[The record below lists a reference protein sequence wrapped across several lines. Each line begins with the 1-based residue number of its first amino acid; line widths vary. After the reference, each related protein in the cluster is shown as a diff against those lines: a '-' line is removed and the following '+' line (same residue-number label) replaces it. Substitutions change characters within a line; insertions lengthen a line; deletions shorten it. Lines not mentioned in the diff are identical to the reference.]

1 MEIIEYRSVIKFLH
15 KKGKTNVQIK
25 ADLDEV
31 YGEAAPSLATV
42 KFWKA
47 EFVRG
52 RTSVFDDERP
62 GRPNEVTTPEMIN
75 KVHNMIMADRRI
87 KLRELVE
94 ALNIPNERVHNIIHH
109 HLDMKKLSAR
119 WVLRLLTNDQMRKRV
134 TTSETLLAMIRTARS
149 EGFFRRFILPATF
162 SCFQT

>member
-31 YGEAAPSLATV
+31 YGEAAPLLATV

-62 GRPNEVTTPEMIN
+62 GRPNEFTTPEMIN
-75 KVHNMIMADRRI
+75 KVHDMFMADRRI

-94 ALNIPNERVHNIIHH
+94 ALNISNERVHYIIHH
-109 HLDMKKLSAR
+109 HLDMT
-119 WVLRLLTNDQMRKRV
+119 VVENQ
-134 TTSETLLAMIRTARS
+134 TTKNLI
-149 EGFFRRFILPATF
+149 GK
-162 SCFQT
+162 